1 VNPSLE
7 RLTPTARKIYN
18 DLKTE
23 IEKRAQLEVQDHK
36 ESVEAGNPASTG
48 QSNNNMQCNF
58 SRFCNPPLELPPGES
73 YSLNDFLVFHD
84 HDFIINA
91 YQAILGRGPDIDG
104 YQHYLNQLRQGHL
117 TKIEI
122 LGRLRFSSEGRSQGT
137 KLKGLFLPFA
147 FQSSYRIPVL
157 GHFIALASYFFRLPV
172 IIRNF
177 IRFEAY
183 VNIELKDLRKQ
194 LDANMENIENHF
206 QVLNS
211 SKAEHRDI
219 EGLEKHK
226 ANLDQVE
233 ALVAGKADRVEVEKE
248 LERLYQAKAEREEVQ
263 KELER
268 LLRDKADC
276 SELKEIEA
284 TKADFGQVE
293 ALVAGKADRVEVEKE
308 LEYLAR
314 AKADRSELDFLER
327 QKADAAQLEAVKKNK
342 ADWDK
347 VQEIE
352 KNKADNGEIES
363 LEKTKADADLLRN
376 VNHRLF
382 RIEQNSK
389 AKVDEFAAITR
400 QIQEHKHYILDQQRR
415 LALLLEEV
423 RKRMPSHLNQ
433 EQIETIAMEEDHL
446 LDAMYVSFEDQFRGT
461 REDIKNRVS
470 AYLSL
475 VTDAGAG
482 SEEFPVLDLG
492 CGRGEWLEL
501 LKENGLVAKG
511 FDLNRIM
518 VQQCMELNLQVE
530 EQEVLDGLRRL
541 PANSLGAITG
551 MHLIEHLSYKQMIAL
566 FDEALRVI
574 KPGGVVIFETP
585 NPENILVGAYTFYSD
600 PTHKNPLPPN
610 LVKFLVEARGFV
622 QPRIIRLHPNEKLA
636 ETLSKT
642 PEISPYFAGPQ
653 DYAVVAYKAG

>member
-183 VNIELKDLRKQ
+183 VNTELKDLRKQ

-219 EGLEKHK
+219 EGLEKNK

-233 ALVAGKADRVEVEKE
+233 ALVAGKADR
-248 LERLYQAKAEREEVQ
+248 A
-263 KELER
+263 
-268 LLRDKADC
+268 
-276 SELKEIEA
+276 
-284 TKADFGQVE
+284 
-293 ALVAGKADRVEVEKE
+293 EVEKE

-327 QKADAAQLEAVKKNK
+327 QKADVAQLEAVKKNK

-492 CGRGEWLEL
+492 CGRGELLEL

-530 EQEVLDGLRRL
+530 EQEALDGLRRL

-566 FDEALRVI
+566 FDEALRAI

-622 QPRIIRLHPNEKLA
+622 RPQIMRLHPNEELA
-636 ETLSKT
+636 ETLSNM
-642 PEISPYFAGPQ
+642 PEISPYFSGPQ

>member
-1 VNPSLE
+1 
-7 RLTPTARKIYN
+7 
-18 DLKTE
+18 
-23 IEKRAQLEVQDHK
+23 
-36 ESVEAGNPASTG
+36 
-48 QSNNNMQCNF
+48 
-58 SRFCNPPLELPPGES
+58 
-73 YSLNDFLVFHD
+73 
-84 HDFIINA
+84 
-91 YQAILGRGPDIDG
+91 
-104 YQHYLNQLRQGHL
+104 
-117 TKIEI
+117 
-122 LGRLRFSSEGRSQGT
+122 
-137 KLKGLFLPFA
+137 LPFA

-183 VNIELKDLRKQ
+183 VNTELKDLRKQ

-219 EGLEKHK
+219 EGLEKNK

-233 ALVAGKADRVEVEKE
+233 ALVAGKADR
-248 LERLYQAKAEREEVQ
+248 A
-263 KELER
+263 
-268 LLRDKADC
+268 
-276 SELKEIEA
+276 
-284 TKADFGQVE
+284 
-293 ALVAGKADRVEVEKE
+293 EVEKE

-314 AKADRSELDFLER
+314 AKADRSE
-327 QKADAAQLEAVKKNK
+327 
-342 ADWDK
+342 
-347 VQEIE
+347 
-352 KNKADNGEIES
+352 
-363 LEKTKADADLLRN
+363 DADVLRN

-492 CGRGEWLEL
+492 CGRGELLEL

-530 EQEVLDGLRRL
+530 EQEALDGLRRL